1 MNTLKKCKLRKN
13 GGLGV
18 RGWGMGNDL

>member
-18 RGWGMGNDL
+18 RGGGMGNDL